1 MQSGDGKKTS
11 SIIQNLTRK
20 RSFRYALIWQGVL
33 IGAATG
39 LVISGFRLLLIYA
52 DSCRNKLVE
61 FANRGFGQALL
72 AALIMLVLAL
82 LVTFLLRKEPEATGS
97 GIPQVEAEL
106 MGRKDMNWLRV
117 LVTKILGCA
126 LSIGGGLALG
136 REGPSIQIGAMVGKG
151 FARSR
156 HRVLTEERYLMSC
169 GAGAG
174 LSAAFGAPL
183 AGTIFCLE
191 ELYHN
196 FASEVLLST
205 MAAATTADF
214 VTAYIIGLDPVFGFQ
229 INHSLP
235 LRHYWAAVL
244 LGIILGLFGCLYNR
258 TIARMQ
264 DIFDRIAAW
273 ANGLVGRVMSGIGTS
288 SLGLNGRGDGRE
300 NSRGLNGR
308 QLDEKTGMMKHPWD
322 VRTFAKVL
330 VGMAICYVC
339 FFVYPV
345 TLGSGNNLVGEIAQG
360 QFTLR
365 ALAILLVVKFVFS
378 TASFGT
384 TAPGGIFLPLLVLGA
399 LTGGVFSETL
409 EALTG
414 LDGKYVEAF
423 VVLAMAGYFAAIVHA
438 PVTGVVLITEMTGDF
453 RTLLPMVLVSLIA
466 YVVSERLGTE
476 PIYTQ
481 LMKRA
486 SGSGEAARYRVAS
499 QRKTIIDDR
508 IVPGC
513 DMEGMR
519 VMDLGLPIGA
529 LIISIIRDEEE
540 FIPDGHTILRGND
553 ILEILL
559 REEDIAD
566 VEKLIQMRGKV
577 VKL

>member
-1 MQSGDGKKTS
+1 MKSLEGKNRS
-11 SIIQNLTRK
+11 SVIRNLARK
-20 RSFRYALIWQGVL
+20 RSFRYALIRQGVL

-39 LVISGFRLLLIYA
+39 LIISLFRILLIYA
-52 DSCRNKLVE
+52 DSSRSKLVE
-61 FANRGFGQALL
+61 YANRGMGQALI
-72 AALIMLVLAL
+72 AALVMLVLAL
-82 LVTFLLRKEPEATGS
+82 LITFLLEKEPEATGS

-106 MGRKDMNWLRV
+106 LGRKDMNWFRI

-126 LSIGGGLALG
+126 LSIGGGLSLG

-196 FASEVLLST
+196 FASEVMLST

-235 LRHYWAAVL
+235 LRHYWAAIL
-244 LGIILGLFGCLYNR
+244 LGLILGVFGCLYNR

-264 DIFDRIAAW
+264 DIFDRIAGW
-273 ANGLVGRVMSGIGTS
+273 TNDFTRRITTGRMTARKP
-288 SLGLNGRGDGRE
+288 GRIE
-300 NSRGLNGR
+300 
-308 QLDEKTGMMKHPWD
+308 QTWD
-322 VRTFAKVL
+322 VGTFAKVL
-330 VGMAICYVC
+330 VGLTLSYIC
-339 FFVYPV
+339 FFLYPV

-360 QFTLR
+360 QFALK
-365 ALAILLVVKFVFS
+365 ALAVLLVVKFIFS

-399 LTGGVFSETL
+399 VTGGVFSEAMESL
-409 EALTG
+409 SG
-414 LDGKYVEAF
+414 LDGQYVESF

-486 SGSGEAARYRVAS
+486 NRGNGSRYRVS
-499 QRKTIIDDR
+499 GQKKTIIDDR

-529 LIISIIRDEEE
+529 LIISVIRDEEE

-559 REEDIAD
+559 REEDVSD
-566 VEKLIQMRGKV
+566 VERLIQTHGKE
-577 VKL
+577 VKLKR